1 MQTENIYEEMALKEL
16 RNIPINSQP
25 YVIKI
30 LRSLRGSIAAESIS
44 HKKLAKG
51 SELCGIWKDNRSAE
65 EIISDIQSH
74 RTGFGGREVDI

>member
-1 MQTENIYEEMALKEL
+1 MQTENIYEEMVLKEL

-30 LRSLRGSIAAESIS
+30 LRSLRGSIAAESIAY
-44 HKKLAKG
+44 KKLTKG
-51 SELCGIWKDNRSAE
+51 SELCGIWKDNHSAE
-65 EIISDIQSH
+65 EIISDIQLH